1 MEIYKRNGQK
11 VLFDENKIINSV
23 RAAYESVGETF
34 HENDRV
40 DLLSFFTPQK
50 IQTWCVEELG

>member
-23 RAAYESVGETF
+23 RAAYESVGEIF
-34 HENDRV
+34 HEKDRV
-40 DLLSFFTPQK
+40 SNNS
-50 IQTWCVEELG
+50 I